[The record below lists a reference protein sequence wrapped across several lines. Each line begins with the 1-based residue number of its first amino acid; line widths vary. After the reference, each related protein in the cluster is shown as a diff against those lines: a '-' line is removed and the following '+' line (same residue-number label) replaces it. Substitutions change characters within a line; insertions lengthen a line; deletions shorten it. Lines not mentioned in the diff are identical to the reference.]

1 MTAVHAADS
10 IGPSRRLAIC
20 LARPAL
26 HSPETCHVAPLRN
39 ECVSIRPID
48 GVPYCSLVAP
58 PTRRPVGGATGLQY
72 AQAEKIPPTSS
83 QATHIPHVEQSG
95 NRFYLDGS
103 MPVEKAPSI
112 GAKTA
117 DAMARHG
124 IKTVGDLLA
133 SDPDKLAASLND
145 RHIDAYTI
153 LTWQMQADLCC
164 DVPHLRG
171 HDAQF
176 LTACGI
182 SHRAELATADPAAL
196 LKKIDSFVATPAGE
210 RILRGSERLDLAE
223 VTYWIR
229 WANRPEQSKAA

>member
-1 MTAVHAADS
+1 
-10 IGPSRRLAIC
+10 
-20 LARPAL
+20 
-26 HSPETCHVAPLRN
+26 
-39 ECVSIRPID
+39 
-48 GVPYCSLVAP
+48 
-58 PTRRPVGGATGLQY
+58 
-72 AQAEKIPPTSS
+72 
-83 QATHIPHVEQSG
+83 
-95 NRFYLDGS
+95 

-117 DAMARHG
+117 ALLEDHG
-124 IKTVGDLLA
+124 VRTVGNLL
-133 SDPDKLAASLND
+133 STDPDKLAASLND
-145 RHIDAYTI
+145 RHIDADTI

-223 VTYWIR
+223 VTDWIR